1 MRTKFLGRS
10 GLQVSELS
18 FGAMTFG
25 GSHGYQH
32 IGQVRGAEAKAV
44 VARCV
49 EAGINLFDT
58 ADVYSGGRSEEVLGE
73 ALRGLRDEVLVATKV
88 RWAVAGNAGPND
100 QGLSRHH
107 IVRSVEAS
115 LRRLGTD
122 HIDLYQVHGWDGR
135 TPWEETLRALDDL
148 VRAGKVR
155 YLGASNLAAW
165 QLTRALGISE
175 LHRLERFVGHQIQYN
190 LVSREAEWDLLPM
203 AEESGVGITCWSP
216 LAGGLLTGH
225 QPPGQTPPA
234 GTRRAVGY
242 FEPHDTNR
250 AFDTV
255 SVLRKIADNRGVT
268 PAQVAIRWLLEQP
281 GVSSVILGARD
292 LAQLADNL
300 AATTWSL
307 DDTERADLDLVS
319 YSPPPYPHWH
329 QMSTNAAR
337 VESPGGLDN

>member
-1 MRTKFLGRS
+1 MRTRFLGRS

-32 IGQVRGAEAKAV
+32 IGQVHGTEAKAIV
-44 VARCV
+44 ERCV
-49 EAGINLFDT
+49 AAGVNLFDT
-58 ADVYSGGRSEEVLGE
+58 SDVYSGGRSEEVLGE
-73 ALRGLRDEVLVATKV
+73 ALRGLRSEVLIATKV
-88 RWAVAGNAGPND
+88 RWAVAGNPGPND

-148 VRAGKVR
+148 VRTGKVR

-175 LHRLERFVGHQIQYN
+175 RDRLERFVGHQIQYN
-190 LVSREAEWDLLPM
+190 LISREAEWDLLPM
-203 AEESGVGITCWSP
+203 AVDQGVGITCWSP
-216 LAGGLLTGH
+216 LAGGLLAGR
-225 QPPGQTPPA
+225 QRPGQHPPA
-234 GTRRAVGY
+234 GTRRAIGY
-242 FEPHDTNR
+242 FEPHDTGK

-255 SVLRKIADNRGVT
+255 SVLHKIADNRGVT
-268 PAQVAIRWLLEQP
+268 PAQVAIRWLLDQSA
-281 GVSSVILGARD
+281 VSSVILGARD
-292 LAQLADNL
+292 LAQLEDNL
-300 AATTWSL
+300 AAVGWTL

-319 YSPPPYPHWH
+319 YAPPPYPHWH
-329 QMSTNAAR
+329 QISTNAAR
-337 VESPGGLDN
+337 ADSPVGVDG